1 MAWDVCFM
9 LYGAWFGVWGCR
21 FIERERRRGADQ
33 RGKGRGSVIERR
45 DGRGER
51 RGRMC
56 VEESG

>member
-1 MAWDVCFM
+1 M